1 MTQETNPYA
10 PPASNVF
17 DAEIE
22 PVRPIVTA
30 GKGRRFGTYVVDK
43 VCCTVLSFFAGMA
56 IVQVFGEAGIYATQS
71 AWSYAIALAVVTLY
85 YVFFEGLWGRTPGKF
100 VCGTIVVNEQGGRPS
115 LGQIV
120 GRTFCRFIP
129 FEAFSFLG
137 ERGWHDSV
145 PRTHVVMTRESF

>member
-1 MTQETNPYA
+1 MTQQTNPYA

-22 PVRPIVTA
+22 PDRPIVTA

-56 IVQVFGEAGIYATQS
+56 IVQLFGEAGIYATQS
-71 AWSYAIALAVVTLY
+71 AWSYAIALVVVTLY
-85 YVFFEGLWGRTPGKF
+85 YVFFEGLWARTPGKF

-137 ERGWHDSV
+137 ERGWHDSI
-145 PRTHVVMTRESF
+145 PRTFVVETR